1 MIKAGRLRHK
11 VTIEEC
17 VQIADGQGGR
27 STEFFPVGR
36 VFVSIRQATSE
47 EVFNA
52 GRQNNVITHMITA
65 RFTRLINEKARL
77 IFKGT
82 RIFNVVTVDNR
93 DEINRELTI
102 SVREAR

>member
-17 VQIADGQGGR
+17 VQTEDGQGGR

-36 VFVSIRQATSE
+36 VFVSIRQATSL

-52 GRQNNVITHMITA
+52 GRQNNIVTHMIQA
-65 RFTRLINEKARL
+65 RFTRLIDEKARL
-77 IFKGT
+77 IFGT
-82 RIFNVVTVDNR
+82 RIFNIVSIDNR
-93 DEINRELTI
+93 DEVNRELMI
-102 SVREAR
+102 SAREAR

>member
-1 MIKAGRLRHK
+1 MIKAGKLRHK

-17 VQIADGQGGR
+17 VQTEDGQGGR

-52 GRQNNVITHMITA
+52 GRQNNVITHMIKA
-65 RFTRLINEKARL
+65 RFTRLIDEKARL
-77 IFKGT
+77 IFKS
-82 RIFNVVTVDNR
+82 RIFNVVSVDNLN
-93 DEINRELTI
+93 EISRELEI
-102 SVREAR
+102 SVREAK